1 MRAASLVPFL
11 VPQLVLL
18 LATVLVT
25 FPVAEFE
32 RRLELDRLTPVEDPD
47 RGQECGRT
55 WSFPCLED
63 GNEIET
69 RRAPVHERPCER

>member
-1 MRAASLVPFL
+1 LPVASLVPFL
-11 VPQLVLL
+11 VPL
-18 LATVLVT
+18 LATFLVT
-25 FPVAEFE
+25 VPVAAFQ

-47 RGQECGRT
+47 WGQECGRT